1 MKEDKIIRA
10 DVAKLFRLSQEECD
24 LVNRIV
30 IEEILAGSK
39 DTHDLL
45 QRALDRFAKT
55 EGEKMAF
62 LAGHITGWVVMKA
75 DMDMDIDAYFADS
88 RAKGP
93 EGRNT

>member
-1 MKEDKIIRA
+1 LKENKIIRA

-30 IEEILAGSK
+30 LEEILAGSK
-39 DTHDLL
+39 DTHEFV
-45 QRALDRFAKT
+45 QRTLDRFAGT
-55 EGEKMAF
+55 EGERRAF
-62 LAGHITGWVVMKA
+62 LAGHITGWVLMKA

-88 RAKGP
+88 RDRGP

>member
-1 MKEDKIIRA
+1 MKDEALMKRRIAEI
-10 DVAKLFRLSQEECD
+10 FRLSQEECD
-24 LVNRIV
+24 LVNRVV
-30 IEEILAGSK
+30 IEEILASSK

-75 DMDMDIDAYFADS
+75 DMDMDIDAYFAES

-93 EGRNT
+93 QGQNT